1 MKYYL
6 NILLASGVLLTAC
19 SKDQTTNTTAN
30 ENAVTSNDSLTVD
43 SAMVNTPG
51 EANTVAANSA
61 SGLNPE
67 HGQPGHRCDI
77 PVGAPLNSAPSVTQA
92 PVAATG
98 GGFNTNPLAQS
109 RSVNTPAPVA
119 VPTPAPAPQPAP
131 QPPAKKT
138 APGMNPPHGEP
149 GHRCDIAVGA
159 PLSSAPAK
167 PAAAPQQTQTITPV
181 SNPAPVAEKAATA
194 STAPGMNPP
203 HGEPGH
209 RCDIAVGAPLK

>member
-1 MKYYL
+1 MKHYF
-6 NILLASGVLLTAC
+6 NIILASGILLTAC
-19 SKDQTTNTTAN
+19 TKDQTVNTAASENVAN
-30 ENAVTSNDSLTVD
+30 NDSLAVS
-43 SAMVNTPG
+43 SAV
-51 EANTVAANSA
+51 ANTEGETTGTAATSA

-77 PVGAPLNSAPSVTQA
+77 PVGAPLNSAPSVAQA
-92 PVAATG
+92 PAAAPG

-109 RSVNTPAPVA
+109 RSVSTPAPVA
-119 VPTPAPAPQPAP
+119 VPTPTPAPQPAP
-131 QPPAKKT
+131 QPTAKKT

-181 SNPAPVAEKAATA
+181 SNPVPVAEKAVATT
-194 STAPGMNPP
+194 TAPGMNPP

>member
-6 NILLASGVLLTAC
+6 NILLASGIILSAC
-19 SKDQTTNTTAN
+19 SKDQKTNTKAS
-30 ENAVTSNDSLTVD
+30 ENAVTSNDSGTVD
-43 SAMVNTPG
+43 SAVVNTHG
-51 EANTVAANSA
+51 ESNTVAASSS

-92 PVAATG
+92 ATPAPAAA
-98 GGFNTNPLAQS
+98 FNTNPLAQS
-109 RSVNTPAPVA
+109 RTANAPAPVA

-131 QPPAKKT
+131 QPTAKKT

-159 PLSSAPAK
+159 PLSSAPAT

-181 SNPAPVAEKAATA
+181 SNPVPAAENAIPTT
-194 STAPGMNPP
+194 TAPGMNPP